1 MQVGKKIGERGNML
15 ATATAKVPCV
25 ENDLKSDTA
34 RQFSILHQQ
43 ILGTNCTFGGNFKMI
58 YFLGMQINL
67 VLQEYC
73 LLTIRFS
80 VTLTKCKNPAPFYQ
94 TKL

>member
-43 ILGTNCTFGGNFKMI
+43 I
-58 YFLGMQINL
+58 
-67 VLQEYC
+67 
-73 LLTIRFS
+73 
-80 VTLTKCKNPAPFYQ
+80 
-94 TKL
+94 